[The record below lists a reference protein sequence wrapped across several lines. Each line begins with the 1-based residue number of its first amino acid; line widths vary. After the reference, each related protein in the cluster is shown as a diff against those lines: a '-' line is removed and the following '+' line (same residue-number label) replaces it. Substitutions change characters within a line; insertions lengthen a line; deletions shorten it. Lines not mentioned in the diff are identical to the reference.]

1 MSIASIRRLLHLA
14 RALLLRHSGLDSS
27 PRTAQQRLRH
37 AQNNPAS
44 VNAWDACWNFKNFA
58 PAAPKF
64 PKPQHAPTHCACRS
78 RCGQVEKMNPR
89 MKFRYARHTNNL
101 VSIIEFYTEIIGLEI
116 IGQFENHS
124 N

>member
-1 MSIASIRRLLHLA
+1 MKKIKKKTEANNASAFIASKSWQRR
-14 RALLLRHSGLDSS
+14 RCGTLLRHSGLDSS

-78 RCGQVEKMNPR
+78 SFHAIKKKKM
-89 MKFRYARHTNNL
+89 KNL
-101 VSIIEFYTEIIGLEI
+101 NILRSCLNLGFST
-116 IGQFENHS
+116 S
-124 N
+124 DSK